1 MNRYGVLL
9 ILCTVP
15 FCLYVGVFEEF
26 SFDLVNV
33 NVMGSIPCRALFV
46 PNVISIVT
54 CGLSDLLIT
63 YNVSFR

>member
-1 MNRYGVLL
+1 MHCA
-9 ILCTVP
+9 ILSVI
-15 FCLYVGVFEEF
+15 FEYVGVFEEF

-33 NVMGSIPCRALFV
+33 NVNVMGSIPCRALFA

>member
-1 MNRYGVLL
+1 MHCA
-9 ILCTVP
+9 ILSVI
-15 FCLYVGVFEEF
+15 FEYVGVFEEF
-26 SFDLVNV
+26 SFGLVNVNV